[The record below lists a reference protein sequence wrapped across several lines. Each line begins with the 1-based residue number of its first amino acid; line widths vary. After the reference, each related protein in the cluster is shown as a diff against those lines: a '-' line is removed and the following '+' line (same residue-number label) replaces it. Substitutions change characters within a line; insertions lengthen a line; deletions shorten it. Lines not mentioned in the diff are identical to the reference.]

1 MLKICTKSRTHKHNL
16 SYQSLFAVATP
27 AKHMRHVTRMHTHLM
42 HVYITIIAILL
53 RRRPSA
59 VHSDDESQR
68 QRYEINHRNKLKFHI
83 ILWAPN
89 RATQRTGCLQTV
101 PNLWLYMCI
110 NNVRYNLD
118 RHAAQT
124 QPWYLYAHKDT
135 TQSVWQNKKHC
146 VNSCMF
152 VNSQSAKSTVSKKH
166 VCTHTH
172 TVGNKTKTSKHYRR
186 YHRFSFKFSKWL
198 KYNHQSC
205 NVSNMILPCTK
216 TAGLSPPNMWTNV
229 TFLPHLW
236 HTVFLPRCSLK
247 HPSFS
252 RQNRCNYRVFTTLIL
267 PNLNYQT
274 IDHDNLQSQIMIL
287 NHTRRTGQTC
297 IVVKPVSWWTMSTMA

>member
-16 SYQSLFAVATP
+16 SYQSSFAVATP

-146 VNSCMF
+146 VNSCTF

-166 VCTHTH
+166 VRTHTH
-172 TVGNKTKTSKHYRR
+172 TLSETKQKQANTI
-186 YHRFSFKFSKWL
+186 
-198 KYNHQSC
+198 
-205 NVSNMILPCTK
+205 V
-216 TAGLSPPNMWTNV
+216 V
-229 TFLPHLW
+229 TI
-236 HTVFLPRCSLK
+236 VFLSSFQNDLNIITNHATSLTWFYLVLK
-247 HPSFS
+247 
-252 RQNRCNYRVFTTLIL
+252 QQGC
-267 PNLNYQT
+267 
-274 IDHDNLQSQIMIL
+274 
-287 NHTRRTGQTC
+287 RRQTC
-297 IVVKPVSWWTMSTMA
+297 GQMWHSYPTCGILSSYPVVV